1 MNLAQGL
8 FMAEAE
14 GYLNTHE
21 SKVQRVLKDIQKLYN
36 EGCGQLTIGDNYLEQ
51 FGLRFEELDGHD
63 LRRIALMAENG
74 HL

>member
-21 SKVQRVLKDIQKLYN
+21 SKVQRMLKDIQRLYN
-36 EGCGQLTIGDNYLEQ
+36 EGCGQLTVGDNYLGQ
-51 FGLRFEELDGHD
+51 FGLSFEELNGYDI
-63 LRRIALMAENG
+63 RRMASMAEHG
-74 HL
+74 RL